1 MSHHPSQR
9 GLLLGA
15 AAGTISATVGS
26 GARAVP
32 ASADDVIDLTRQYAL
47 YGEAEQAGVE
57 VPETMTLATA
67 GADGAPS
74 ARMVLLKGA
83 DDVGFVFYSGYESR
97 KAGELEQ
104 NPRAALVFYWRPLG
118 KQVRV
123 EGRVERLSDGESD
136 AYFATRP
143 RGSQVA
149 AWASQQSQPLES
161 RKELERRYAELEREY
176 DGREVPRPPD
186 WGGFRLR
193 PDAIEFWEH
202 RENRL
207 HDRFCYT
214 RAREGWHRERLAP

>member
-1 MSHHPSQR
+1 M
-9 GLLLGA
+9 A
-15 AAGTISATVGS
+15 ARPVT
-26 GARAVP
+26 
-32 ASADDVIDLTRQYAL
+32 DDPIERFQEWFR
-47 YGEAEQAGVE
+47 EAEQAGVE
-57 VPETMTLATA
+57 VPEVMTLATTTA
-67 GADGAPS
+67 VGAPS

-83 DDVGFVFYSGYESR
+83 DDEGFVFYSGYMSR

-123 EGRVERLSDGESD
+123 EGAVERVSEGESA

-143 RGSQVA
+143 RGSQLA
-149 AWASQQSQPLES
+149 AWASQQSRPLES
-161 RKELERRYAELEREY
+161 REQLERRYAELEREY
-176 DGREVPRPPD
+176 AGREVPRPPD

-207 HDRFCYT
+207 HDRFRYT
-214 RAREGWHRERLAP
+214 RAREGWRHELLAP

>member
-1 MSHHPSQR
+1 M
-9 GLLLGA
+9 A
-15 AAGTISATVGS
+15 ARPVT
-26 GARAVP
+26 
-32 ASADDVIDLTRQYAL
+32 DDPIELFQEWFR
-47 YGEAEQAGVE
+47 EAEQAGVE
-57 VPETMTLATA
+57 VPEAMTLATA
-67 GADGAPS
+67 SADGAPS

-83 DDVGFVFYSGYESR
+83 DEEGFAFYSGYVSR

-104 NPRAALVFYWRPLG
+104 NPRAALVFYWWPVR

-123 EGRVERLSDGESD
+123 EGSVERVPEGESA

-143 RGSQVA
+143 RGSQLA

-161 RKELERRYAELEREY
+161 RGELERRYAELEREY
-176 DGREVPRPPD
+176 DGREVPRPPH

-207 HDRFCYT
+207 HDRFRYT
-214 RAREGWHRERLAP
+214 RAREGWIAELLSP